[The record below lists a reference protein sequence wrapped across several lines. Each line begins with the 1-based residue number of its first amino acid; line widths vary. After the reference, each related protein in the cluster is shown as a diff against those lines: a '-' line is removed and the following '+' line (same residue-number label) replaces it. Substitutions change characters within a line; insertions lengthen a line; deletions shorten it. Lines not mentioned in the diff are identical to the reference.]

1 MAVQSPS
8 PPGEEVDVVVVGG
21 RCAGAPLAG
30 LLAQAGL
37 RVVVIEQATFPRPV
51 LSSNL
56 MEADALDFLRRF
68 GVDQQVRAT
77 GVRFLRVA
85 DIRLNNVQ
93 FRMPFPVRFD
103 DQGGAVFLQRH
114 LLDRILADRA
124 AELGADVRQG
134 AKMVELLWSGHRV
147 GGVRVR
153 QHGREIDIRAR
164 LVVGADGRSSSVAF
178 MAGARKYHVLPNQRS
193 YYFTLFEGAAAE
205 AEEAFVFHRWGD
217 RMVWGG
223 AADSG
228 LYLVGVSPEAHE
240 RDYFRS
246 NAERG
251 LLAHMRSCAP
261 MSALLMDARP
271 ATKIFGIRNFEGYFR
286 EATGPGWVL
295 AGDAGHFKDPSIGRG
310 IGDAF
315 VQAETLA
322 AVIIAGLDSPQAQD
336 AGRQGLDEGLRRWG
350 RWRDSHFEGH
360 YWLAYNLGVRG
371 VLPQMVAEAVGQRRE
386 RGELRPFFDLF
397 AHRVSYDEVFAM
409 RRLGTATMSAV
420 GSAGANPLATGWQA
434 AQLLGRE
441 LGRRWRRR
449 ARVLGP
455 PELRTAPPAGSPPGL
470 LSAAALNGAGQPD
483 ALMPGALIEGD
494 IHAN

>member
-1 MAVQSPS
+1 MAAQSSS
-8 PPGEEVDVVVVGG
+8 PPGEEVDVVVVGA

-30 LLAQAGL
+30 LLARAGL
-37 RVVVIEQATFPRPV
+37 RVAVIEQATFPRGV

-68 GVDQQVRAT
+68 GVERRVRAT
-77 GVRFLRVA
+77 GVRFLGVA
-85 DIRLNNVQ
+85 DVRLNNVQ

-103 DQGGAVFLQRH
+103 DLGGAAFLQRH
-114 LLDRILADRA
+114 LLDAILADRA

-147 GGVRVR
+147 CGVRVR
-153 QHGREIDIRAR
+153 LDGGEADIRAR
-164 LVVGADGRSSSVAF
+164 LVVGADGRNSSVAF
-178 MAGARKYHVLPNQRS
+178 MTGARKYNVLPNQRS

-228 LYLVGVSPEAHE
+228 LYLVGVSPEVHE

-246 NAERG
+246 NTERG

-261 MSALLMDARP
+261 ISGLLADARP
-271 ATKIFGIRNFEGYFR
+271 ATKIFGIRNFDGYFR

-315 VQAETLA
+315 AQAETLA
-322 AVIIAGLDSPQAQD
+322 AVIIAGLGSPRGQDSGP
-336 AGRQGLDEGLRRWG
+336 QGLDEALRRWG
-350 RWRDSHFEGH
+350 RWRDSRFEGH

-371 VLPQMVAEAVGQRRE
+371 VLPQMVAEAVGQRQQT
-386 RGELRPFFDLF
+386 GELRPFFDLF
-397 AHRVSYDEVFAM
+397 AHRASYDEVFAM
-409 RRLGTATMSAV
+409 RRLGTATVSAA
-420 GSAGANPLATGWQA
+420 GSAGANPLGTGWQA

-455 PELRTAPPAGSPPGL
+455 PELRSAPPVGSPSDL
-470 LSAAALNGAGQPD
+470 LAIPAPNGAGQPGT
-483 ALMPGALIEGD
+483 LMPGALLEGD
-494 IHAN
+494 VHAN